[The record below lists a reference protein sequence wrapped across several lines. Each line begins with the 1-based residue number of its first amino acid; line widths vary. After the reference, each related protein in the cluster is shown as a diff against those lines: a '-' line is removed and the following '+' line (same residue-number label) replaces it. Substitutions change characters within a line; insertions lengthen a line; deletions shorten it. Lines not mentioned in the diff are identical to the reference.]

1 MVSAV
6 NLAGSTAIYSLQEST
21 PLAVAPK
28 LLNLIQSLGLQT
40 PVYVPVVPLPG
51 AEPGWCY
58 RNVKAIESVGGR
70 PVHGGLI
77 WSCRLFATVESH
89 VMHGAPDGGLLDVTP
104 KLDGEKSVMFAADP
118 SKAADYDFMQR
129 PANVRIRL
137 YEGPTP
143 ERRAADLIACM
154 SQAEERAQTRKA
166 QEAGLSLQV
175 FVAKRMGP
183 DPLEVA
189 IDRFLAC
196 CDEAESLLRPT
207 PQGQFCEDKPRWRAL
222 EARKAELALRLARQW
237 QAHPAR
243 LSAEAAG
250 RDA

>member
-1 MVSAV
+1 V
-6 NLAGSTAIYSLQEST
+6 NFFGLTRIYPLRETT
-21 PLAVAPK
+21 PLAAGPK
-28 LLNLIQSLGLQT
+28 LLNLVRSMGLHP
-40 PVYVPVVPLPG
+40 PVYVPVVPTPCSKT
-51 AEPGWCY
+51 GWCF
-58 RNVKAIESVGGR
+58 RNVEKAIESVGGR
-70 PVHGGLI
+70 PVHGGLV
-77 WSCRLFATVESH
+77 WSCPLFATVESH

-104 KLDGEKSVMFAADP
+104 KVDGEKSVMFAADP

-154 SQAEERAQTRKA
+154 SEAEERAQTRKA
-166 QEAGLSLQV
+166 QEAGLSLQAL
-175 FVAKRMGP
+175 VAKRMGP

-243 LSAEAAG
+243 LSAKVAG